1 MSKPAQ
7 RILVA
12 NAKGGCGKTTL
23 ATNLAAYFAQSQS
36 TQLVDLD
43 PQGSSMKWLKRRKE
57 DLPLVSGMRG
67 DDGGYRP
74 NVTRTW
80 LMHNPDYERTIFDA
94 PAGISGHHLYKLVEQ
109 VDTILIPVQPSPIDI
124 GATADFIRDL
134 LLDGKVRSLNV
145 RVGIV
150 ANRVKANTR
159 VYQSLVRF
167 LKSLNL
173 PFVGVLRDAQNYM
186 KAVDEGLGIS
196 ELPRSQSQ
204 QDMAQFQAILNWLEG
219 KEAAVQMVTEVQTT
233 ARVVPLRPALD
244 VRRDASG
251 FRH

>member
-1 MSKPAQ
+1 MDKTAQ

-23 ATNLAAYFAQSQS
+23 ATNLAAYFAQQQS

-43 PQGSSMKWLKRRKE
+43 PQGSSMKWLSRRKGE
-57 DLPLVSGMRG
+57 LPLVNGMRG

-80 LMHNPDYERTIFDA
+80 LMHNPDYERTVFDA
-94 PAGISGHHLYKLVEQ
+94 PAGIGGHDLYKLVQQ
-109 VDTILIPVQPSPIDI
+109 VDTILVPVQPSPIDI

-134 LLDGKVRSLNV
+134 LLDGKVRNLNI
-145 RVGIV
+145 RLGIV

-159 VYQSLVRF
+159 VFQALMRF
-167 LKSLNL
+167 LKTLNL
-173 PFVGVLRDAQNYM
+173 PFVGVLRDTQNYM
-186 KAVDEGLGIS
+186 KAVDEGLGIC
-196 ELPRSQSQ
+196 EMPRSQSE
-204 QDMAQFQAILNWLEG
+204 QDMAQLQTVLNWLDG
-219 KEAAVQMVTEVQTT
+219 KEAPVRTVSEVQTT

-244 VRRDASG
+244 VRRGVSG
-251 FRH
+251 SRR

>member
-1 MSKPAQ
+1 MDKPAQ

-23 ATNLAAYFAQSQS
+23 ATNLAAHFAQTQS

-43 PQGSSMKWLKRRKE
+43 PQGSSMKWLNRRKAE
-57 DLPLVSGMRG
+57 LPQVNGMRG
-67 DDGGYRP
+67 DDGGYKP

-80 LMHNPDYERTIFDA
+80 LMHNPGFERTIFDA
-94 PAGISGHHLYKLVEQ
+94 PAGIGGHDLYKLVQQ
-109 VDTILIPVQPSPIDI
+109 VDTILVPVQPSPIDI

-134 LLDGKVRSLNV
+134 LLDGKVRSLNI
-145 RVGIV
+145 RLGIV

-159 VYQSLVRF
+159 VYQSLMRF
-167 LKSLNL
+167 LNTLKV
-173 PFVGVLRDAQNYM
+173 PFIGGLRDAQIYM
-186 KAVDEGLGIS
+186 KAVDEGLGIC
-196 ELPRSQSQ
+196 EMPRSQSQ
-204 QDMAQFQAILNWLEG
+204 QDVPQLQTILNWLDG
-219 KEAAVQMVTEVQTT
+219 KEVVVPEVSEVKTV

-251 FRH
+251 SQH